1 MQQINSIGPVVSDEK
16 SFKDEPNLNKLS
28 APGGHVEFPIDTK
41 KHNFCRAPST
51 EHPCQVS
58 LKLIK

>member
-28 APGGHVEFPIDTK
+28 APGGHVEFLIDTK
-41 KHNFCRAPST
+41 NITFV
-51 EHPCQVS
+51 EHHLLNVHA
-58 LKLIK
+58 KFR